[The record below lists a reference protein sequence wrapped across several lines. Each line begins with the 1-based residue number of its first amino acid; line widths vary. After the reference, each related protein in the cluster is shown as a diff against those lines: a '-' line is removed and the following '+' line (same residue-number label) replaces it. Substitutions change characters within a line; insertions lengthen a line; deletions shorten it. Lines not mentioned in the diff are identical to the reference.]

1 MTTTSSL
8 GAVAEVREPV
18 RGRHL
23 SKLRIGW
30 CDPEPCDCYAP
41 APKRCVC
48 VSRAGRP
55 RRDLSGQED
64 QAMSEWVMAHPVMTF
79 CLGVFLLMTVDNVIG
94 NICRWGITR
103 RVLQAKKQESG
114 LRE

>member
-30 CDPEPCDCYAP
+30 CDPEPLDCYAP

-48 VSRAGRP
+48 KDAQGYRRKAHEYLHESPEGARCVWCSRLRP
-55 RRDLSGQED
+55 WEPL
-64 QAMSEWVMAHPVMTF
+64 
-79 CLGVFLLMTVDNVIG
+79 
-94 NICRWGITR
+94 
-103 RVLQAKKQESG
+103 
-114 LRE
+114 